1 MFTNYLM
8 KAKGIAKKIVRDE
21 TGASGAEYAVLFVI
35 VAAVAAGVAILGPK
49 IIQAFQSAASSL
61 P

>member
-1 MFTNYLM
+1 MFTKTLKSA
-8 KAKGIAKKIVRDE
+8 KAFLRDD

-35 VAAVAAGVAILGPK
+35 VAAVATGVAILGPR
-49 IIQAFQSAASSL
+49 IIAAFQNAAGML

>member
-1 MFTNYLM
+1 MLP
-8 KAKGIAKKIVRDE
+8 KALKAAKKFLRDE

-35 VAAVAAGVAILGPK
+35 VAAVAAGVAILGPS
-49 IIQAFQSAASSL
+49 IIAAFQNAAGML